1 MENRQ
6 ALGYA
11 LFAMKYLGYSREEAK
26 RVSDEMNYF
35 FDILLPEEAEE
46 AGFEWLDGESEK

>member
-11 LFAMKYLGYSREEAK
+11 LFAMKCLGYSREEAK
-26 RVSDEMNYF
+26 KVADEMNYF